1 MKKFFTLAA
10 AFMATAVSFQATA
23 GHWVVKDKA
32 EFTSAWGGLGNTI
45 GSRDTIVIAPETEG
59 EIINVGSIK
68 MKKAGKIWLIGA
80 TDDIDNLSG
89 LAVGFDGEKQ
99 TLEGLDEEQQKN
111 DYGTEIGSDL
121 SVYFEN
127 LSLHFRNGVTATSG
141 HIFYFKQMYADMDSV
156 VFRHCEIC
164 DSPRG
169 LYRLEPKSYMDGD
182 TKVYYPGGSINYFE
196 ISDSKI
202 HNIFATEGNG
212 WSLIYPGQKVYE
224 VLLKNNTFYDM
235 PYIQSIFRMGY
246 FTNAED
252 LASGLFNVYNNTIM
266 LHSGRDCNYFWL
278 DGFVGADTKV
288 NLYNNF
294 ILTPDWDDDLNL
306 TSTNTNVSKIVKMTM
321 GMVTAQ
327 SNVIEG
333 HAPWSAG
340 NNKDEETGDPS
351 WIVADTTDNY
361 TLAALEMTM
370 DNFYDRN
377 NKDFSLLKSDKS
389 YTSGVKLDEYHEV
402 VVGEKSYIGDGRWY
416 LDQFPTKAA
425 VNVAINGSTTATLK
439 IEPEKAIYF
448 VGDEITLT
456 LDLHDGL
463 NTFTGWS
470 DGSTEL
476 TRTVTLT
483 GDLNLTANVVSANY
497 EMLWDF
503 CQLKDG
509 NNKTLTLPL
518 AANHAASAENPGT
531 FGIMTV
537 EHSADKATYA
547 DTTSCQT
554 RNNKAYIYNGSKEP
568 VLFMAALLRTRL
580 DSVVVEQEEKAT
592 GYKGELTNACCKNP
606 DYYYIKFSTKGMTGV
621 KVASVILAEARMHKT
636 TKVEYS
642 LDNKTYNTLTTVT
655 IDSVGDAWR
664 DANITLPAAAE
675 NQDAVY
681 VRWIGDTESPIVG
694 PGMAGTDKDG
704 NGYPVSR
711 KYYTYQF
718 IGNIKVTAET
728 GGAAIEE
735 LEAEAGAA
743 LVVAQNGNQVTV
755 SNAEAATVEL
765 YAANGALVASQAV
778 IDGTATITLPAHG
791 VYYIK
796 AGKDAK
802 AVVY

>member
-1 MKKFFTLAA
+1 MKKIFTLAA
-10 AFMATAVSFQATA
+10 AFMATAVSFQAAADSWT
-23 GHWVVKDKA
+23 VTDKT
-32 EFTSAWGGLGNTI
+32 EFLSAWGNLGRTT
-45 GSRDTIVIAPETEG
+45 GARDTIYLAEG
-59 EIINVGSIK
+59 FNADLGTIK
-68 MKKAGKIWLIGA
+68 NFPIAGKFWVIGQ
-80 TDDIDNLSG
+80 TGESG
-89 LAVGFDGEKQ
+89 TRPVMLVNFDAESP
-99 TLEGLDEEQQKN
+99 TEEN
-111 DYGTEIGSDL
+111 SDL
-121 SVYFEN
+121 GFYFEN
-127 LSLHFRNGVTATSG
+127 VSIQFNKGGASAGSGQLFYFNKKYFDVDSIVFRNVEFTNYPRTIYRSVPPQVDGVYQKAGT
-141 HIFYFKQMYADMDSV
+141 
-156 VFRHCEIC
+156 
-164 DSPRG
+164 
-169 LYRLEPKSYMDGD
+169 
-182 TKVYYPGGSINYFE
+182 VYYFEMSNCIVHNANVLDGNKWPAIYFGQVPIE
-196 ISDSKI
+196 IV
-202 HNIFATEGNG
+202 F
-212 WSLIYPGQKVYE
+212 
-224 VLLKNNTFYDM
+224 KNNTFYDL
-235 PYIQSIFRMGY
+235 PYLKYIFNINYISDENGRSDGTLT
-246 FTNAED
+246 FE
-252 LASGLFNVYNNTIM
+252 NNTVMVGSATPHDIINVGNYMGMSSTFYINNNM
-266 LHSGRDCNYFWL
+266 L
-278 DGFVGADTKV
+278 
-288 NLYNNF
+288 LY
-294 ILTPDWDDDLNL
+294 PDWTDEY
-306 TSTNTNVSKIVKMTM
+306 TM
-321 GMVTAQ
+321 APGTKKPRIMAGDYGMVYAAN
-327 SNVIEG
+327 NVIEG
-333 HAPWSAG
+333 YDNWAAG
-340 NNKDEETGDPS
+340 NSKDEETGDYT
-351 WIVADTTDNY
+351 WLEADTTDNY
-361 TLAALEMTM
+361 TMATAELAW
-370 DNFYDRN
+370 DDFYDRT
-377 NKDFSLLKSDKS
+377 NKDFSLLKEYKV
-389 YTSGVKLDEYHEV
+389 YTLGKDIE
-402 VVGEKSYIGDGRWY
+402 GNPTYIGDGRWY

-425 VNVAINGSTTATLK
+425 VNVTVNGSTTATLK

-448 VGDEITLT
+448 VGDEITLSV
-456 LDLHDGL
+456 DLHDGL

-470 DGSTEL
+470 DGNTDL

>member
-1 MKKFFTLAA
+1 MKKIFTLAA
-10 AFMATAVSFQATA
+10 ACMATALSFQAA
-23 GHWVVKDKA
+23 ADSWVVTTSA
-32 EFTSAWGGLGNTI
+32 EFTTALSSLGRKI
-45 GSRDTIVIAPETEG
+45 GARDTIFVKPESADVVISSGTYKTVPT
-59 EIINVGSIK
+59 
-68 MKKAGKIWLIGA
+68 AGKFWVIGVP
-80 TDDIDNLSG
+80 TDFKPILQ
-89 LAVGFDGEKQ
+89 LRFDAES
-99 TLEGLDEEQQKN
+99 
-111 DYGTEIGSDL
+111 GTEEGSDL
-121 SVYFEN
+121 SMIFEN
-127 LSLHFRNGVTATSG
+127 VHIQFTGGNTPTSG
-141 HIFYFKQMYADMDSV
+141 QIFYWNGKYADMDTV
-156 VFRHCEIC
+156 AFRNCEI
-164 DSPRG
+164 SNYPRTIW
-169 LYRLEPKSYMDGD
+169 RTVPPKHKEVIDGVEKD
-182 TKVYYPGGSINYFE
+182 VYDKAGTVMYFE
-196 ISDSKI
+196 MSDCI
-202 HNIFATEGNG
+202 VHNANLTSNNG
-212 WSLIYPGQKVYE
+212 WPAIYFGQVPIE
-224 VLLKNNTFYDM
+224 IVFKNNTFYDL
-235 PYIQSIFRMGY
+235 PYLKYIFNINYINDENGRSDGTLT
-246 FTNAED
+246 FE
-252 LASGLFNVYNNTIM
+252 NNTVMVGSATPHDIINVGNYMGMSSVFNINNNM
-266 LHSGRDCNYFWL
+266 L
-278 DGFVGADTKV
+278 
-288 NLYNNF
+288 LY
-294 ILTPDWDDDLNL
+294 PDWTDEY
-306 TSTNTNVSKIVKMTM
+306 TM
-321 GMVTAQ
+321 APGTKKPRIMAGDYGMVYAAN
-327 SNVIEG
+327 NVIEG
-333 HAPWSAG
+333 YDNWLAG
-340 NNKDEETGDPS
+340 NSKDEETGDYT
-351 WIVADTTDNY
+351 WLEADTANNY
-361 TLAALEMTM
+361 TMATAELAW
-370 DNFYDRN
+370 DDFYDRA
-377 NKDFSLLKSDKS
+377 NKDFSLLKEYKV
-389 YTSGVKLDEYHEV
+389 YTLGKDIE
-402 VVGEKSYIGDGRWY
+402 GNPTYIGDGRWY
-416 LDQFPTKAA
+416 LDAFPTKAA
-425 VNVAINGSTTATLK
+425 VNVTVSGSTTATLK

-448 VGDEITLT
+448 VGDEITLSV
-456 LDLHDGL
+456 DLHDGL

-470 DGSTEL
+470 DGNTDL

>member
-1 MKKFFTLAA
+1 MKKIFTLAA
-10 AFMATAVSFQATA
+10 AFMATAVSFQAAADSWT
-23 GHWVVKDKA
+23 VTDKT
-32 EFTSAWGGLGNTI
+32 EFLSAWGNLGRTT
-45 GSRDTIVIAPETEG
+45 GARDTIYLAEG
-59 EIINVGSIK
+59 FNADLGTIK
-68 MKKAGKIWLIGA
+68 NFPIAGKFWVIGQ
-80 TDDIDNLSG
+80 TGESG
-89 LAVGFDGEKQ
+89 TRPVMLVNFDAESP
-99 TLEGLDEEQQKN
+99 TEEN
-111 DYGTEIGSDL
+111 SDL
-121 SVYFEN
+121 GFYFEN
-127 LSLHFRNGVTATSG
+127 VSIQFNKGGASAGSGQLFYFNKKYFDVDSIVFRNVEFTNYPRTIYRSVPPQVDGVYQKAGT
-141 HIFYFKQMYADMDSV
+141 
-156 VFRHCEIC
+156 
-164 DSPRG
+164 
-169 LYRLEPKSYMDGD
+169 
-182 TKVYYPGGSINYFE
+182 VYYFEMSNCIVHNANVLDGNKWPAIYFGQVPIE
-196 ISDSKI
+196 IV
-202 HNIFATEGNG
+202 F
-212 WSLIYPGQKVYE
+212 
-224 VLLKNNTFYDM
+224 KNNTFYDL
-235 PYIQSIFRMGY
+235 PYLKYIFNINYISDENGRSDGTLT
-246 FTNAED
+246 FE
-252 LASGLFNVYNNTIM
+252 NNTVMVGSATPHDIINVGNYMGMSSTFYINNNM
-266 LHSGRDCNYFWL
+266 L
-278 DGFVGADTKV
+278 
-288 NLYNNF
+288 LY
-294 ILTPDWDDDLNL
+294 PDWTDEY
-306 TSTNTNVSKIVKMTM
+306 TM
-321 GMVTAQ
+321 APGTKKPRIMAGDYGMVYAAN
-327 SNVIEG
+327 NVIEG
-333 HAPWSAG
+333 YDNWAAG
-340 NNKDEETGDPS
+340 NSKDEETGDYT
-351 WIVADTTDNY
+351 WLEADTTDNY
-361 TLAALEMTM
+361 TMATAELAW
-370 DNFYDRN
+370 DDFYDRT
-377 NKDFSLLKSDKS
+377 NKDFSLLKEYKV
-389 YTSGVKLDEYHEV
+389 YTLGKDIE
-402 VVGEKSYIGDGRWY
+402 GNPTYIGDGRWY

-425 VNVAINGSTTATLK
+425 VNVTVNGSTTATLK

-448 VGDEITLT
+448 VGDEITLSV
-456 LDLHDGL
+456 DLHDGL

-470 DGSTEL
+470 DGNTDL

-554 RNNKAYIYNGSKEP
+554 RNNKAYIYNDSKEP

>member
-1 MKKFFTLAA
+1 MKKIFTLAA
-10 AFMATAVSFQATA
+10 AFMATAVSFQAAADSWT
-23 GHWVVKDKA
+23 VTDKT
-32 EFTSAWGGLGNTI
+32 EFLSAWGNLGRTT
-45 GSRDTIVIAPETEG
+45 GARDTIYLAEG
-59 EIINVGSIK
+59 FNADLGTIK
-68 MKKAGKIWLIGA
+68 NFPIAGKFWVIGQ
-80 TDDIDNLSG
+80 TGESG
-89 LAVGFDGEKQ
+89 TRPVMLVNFDAESP
-99 TLEGLDEEQQKN
+99 TEEN
-111 DYGTEIGSDL
+111 SDL
-121 SVYFEN
+121 GFYFEN
-127 LSLHFRNGVTATSG
+127 VSIQFNKGGASAGSGQLFYFNKKYFDVDSIVFRNVEFTNYPRTIYRSVPPQVDGVYQKAGT
-141 HIFYFKQMYADMDSV
+141 
-156 VFRHCEIC
+156 
-164 DSPRG
+164 
-169 LYRLEPKSYMDGD
+169 
-182 TKVYYPGGSINYFE
+182 VYYFEMSNCIVHNANVLDSNKWPAIYFGQVPIE
-196 ISDSKI
+196 IV
-202 HNIFATEGNG
+202 F
-212 WSLIYPGQKVYE
+212 
-224 VLLKNNTFYDM
+224 KNNTFYDL
-235 PYIQSIFRMGY
+235 PYLKYIFNINYISDENGRSDGTLT
-246 FTNAED
+246 FE
-252 LASGLFNVYNNTIM
+252 NNTVMVGSATPHDIINVGNYMGMSSTFYINNNM
-266 LHSGRDCNYFWL
+266 L
-278 DGFVGADTKV
+278 
-288 NLYNNF
+288 LY
-294 ILTPDWDDDLNL
+294 PDWTDEY
-306 TSTNTNVSKIVKMTM
+306 TM
-321 GMVTAQ
+321 APGTKKPRIMAGDYGMVYAAN
-327 SNVIEG
+327 NVIEG
-333 HAPWSAG
+333 YDNWAAG
-340 NNKDEETGDPS
+340 NSKDEETGDYT
-351 WIVADTTDNY
+351 WLEADTTDNY
-361 TLAALEMTM
+361 TMATAELAW
-370 DNFYDRN
+370 DDFYDRT
-377 NKDFSLLKSDKS
+377 NKDFSLLKEYKV
-389 YTSGVKLDEYHEV
+389 YTLGKDIE
-402 VVGEKSYIGDGRWY
+402 GNPTYIGDGRWY

-425 VNVAINGSTTATLK
+425 VNVSVSGSTTATLK

-448 VGDEITLT
+448 VGDEITLSV
-456 LDLHDGL
+456 DLHDGL

-470 DGSTEL
+470 DGNTDL

-554 RNNKAYIYNGSKEP
+554 RNNKAYIYNDSKEP

-755 SNAEAATVEL
+755 SNVEAATVEL

>member
-1 MKKFFTLAA
+1 MKKIFTLAA
-10 AFMATAVSFQATA
+10 AFMATAVSFQAAA

-80 TDDIDNLSG
+80 TDDIDNLPG

-99 TLEGLDEEQQKN
+99 TLDGLNEEQQKN

-121 SVYFEN
+121 SVHFEN
-127 LSLHFRNGVTATSG
+127 LSLHYRNGVTATSG
-141 HIFYFKQMYADMDSV
+141 HIFYFKKMYADMDSV

-169 LYRLEPKSYMDGD
+169 LYRLEPKSYTDGD
-182 TKVYYPGGSINYFE
+182 TKGYYPGGSIKYFE

-246 FTNAED
+246 FTNALD
-252 LASGLFNVYNNTIM
+252 LASGVFNVYNNTIM

-278 DGFVGADTKV
+278 DGFVGADTQV

-321 GMVTAQ
+321 GLVSAK

-333 HAPWSAG
+333 HASWSAG
-340 NNKDEETGDPS
+340 NNKNEEGEPS
-351 WIVADTTDNY
+351 WIVADTTENY

-370 DNFYDRN
+370 DNFYDRT

-389 YTSGVKLDEYHEV
+389 YTSGVKLDEYHMV
-402 VVGEKSYIGDGRWY
+402 VAGEKSFIGDGRWY
-416 LDQFPTKAA
+416 LDEFPQKAT
-425 VNVAINGSTTATLK
+425 VNVSIEGGSTTATVT
-439 IEPEKAIYF
+439 IQPEKAIYF
-448 VGDEITLT
+448 VGDEISISI
-456 LDLHDGL
+456 DLHDGL
-463 NTFTGWS
+463 NTFMGWS
-470 DGSTEL
+470 DGVSTMN
-476 TRTVTLT
+476 RTITLT
-483 GDLNLTANVVSANY
+483 GDLNLTANVVSADY

-509 NNKTLTLPL
+509 TTKNLTLPF
-518 AANHAASAENPGT
+518 AANHAANAENVGQL
-531 FGIMTV
+531 GIMTV
-537 EHSADKATYA
+537 EHSADGVTYA
-547 DTTSCQT
+547 DTTFAQT
-554 RNNKAYIYNGSKEP
+554 RNNKAYIYNGSEKP
-568 VLFMAALLRTRL
+568 VLFMAGLLRTRL
-580 DSVVVEQEEKAT
+580 DSVVVEQEEAAA
-592 GYKGELTNACCKNP
+592 GYNEELTKACCANP

-621 KVASVILAEARMHKT
+621 KVSAVLLAEARMHKT
-636 TKVEYS
+636 TKMEYS
-642 LDNKTYNTLTTVT
+642 LDNATWNTLTTVT

-664 DANITLPAAAE
+664 DAIATLPAAAE

-681 VRWIGDTESPIVG
+681 VRWIGDVDSPIVG
-694 PGMAGTDKDG
+694 PGMAGTDKDA
-704 NGYPVSR
+704 NGWPVSR

-718 IGNIKVTAET
+718 IGNIKVTAEA
-728 GGAAIEE
+728 GGSAIEE
-735 LEAEAGAA
+735 AQAETAA
-743 LVVAQNGNQVTV
+743 LVVAQSGDQVTV
-755 SNAEAATVEL
+755 SNAEAATVEV
-765 YAANGALVASQAV
+765 YAANGALITSEAV
-778 IDGTATITLPAHG
+778 VNGSATVTLPAHG